1 MNNNIFRHLSGG
13 ILALFLV
20 LFCPMSVLA
29 ETVPEENSEIAAGG
43 VTRTAADT
51 TTREVTKDG
60 VTFKVTYPSDI
71 SCGTPVTF
79 QFETVDASGNE
90 MTDVKYRIHSL
101 LVWDGAENVSV
112 YDVSYGSNSA
122 LSANKTWNFTFYAS
136 GTYYIRF
143 NNSFNNGSASIDTGL
158 LGYGIVLTIND
169 PSYPSVEEIVKNIA
183 AECESKCTN
192 DFDKAVWLNDW
203 LVDHCRYDYSGSYC
217 SAEGALARGTGTCEA
232 YHRAYEMLLNKVGI
246 ATGRITGNGHVW
258 TAVKLDGK
266 WYQVDTTWN
275 DAGYEDANVDLKHL
289 YFGLNDAIT
298 SLVHSDHKP
307 VSGYVSDSLDNN
319 YFIKTG
325 SIVKWADPQ
334 IQAVQQ
340 HIDAGETAF
349 SLEIKNTNGA
359 YVLYSVVAHVLT
371 NESWTA
377 NGNKVTLKA
386 EYCPNYLD
394 SGAID
399 KFNGT
404 ISCQVQSS
412 TDTGGSGSSSGGG
425 STGSGGNSS
434 GSGSSGGGSTGSSGS
449 GSTGGGGNSSGSG
462 STGGGGSSSGGGSAG
477 SGGSS
482 GGSGSA
488 GGGAV
493 SGGSSA
499 VGGGSIV
506 GGWID
511 SGIKNGRQGIA
522 VYRGVDYS
530 SVYNFEYYITRY
542 PDIKS
547 VFGNDERAALN
558 HFINFGIKEGRS
570 AQENFDVYF
579 YRSSYPDLE
588 TAFGDDLASYFYHY
602 INFGM
607 KEGRMG
613 IPQQGTKA

>member
-1 MNNNIFRHLSGG
+1 
-13 ILALFLV
+13 
-20 LFCPMSVLA
+20 
-29 ETVPEENSEIAAGG
+29 
-43 VTRTAADT
+43 
-51 TTREVTKDG
+51 
-60 VTFKVTYPSDI
+60 
-71 SCGTPVTF
+71 
-79 QFETVDASGNE
+79 

-101 LVWDGAENVSV
+101 FVWDGAENVSV
-112 YDVSYGSNSA
+112 YDVSYGNNSA

-169 PSYPSVEEIVKNIA
+169 PSYPSVEEIVKNVA

-203 LVDHCRYDYSGSYC
+203 LVDHCSYDKSFSFC
-217 SAEGALARGTGTCEA
+217 SAEGALARGIGTCES
-232 YHRAYEMLLNKVGI
+232 YHRAYEMLLNKVGV

-298 SLVHSDHKP
+298 TLVHSDHAP
-307 VSGYVSDSLDNN
+307 NSGYESNSLDDN

-325 SIVKWADPQ
+325 SIAKWADPQ

-349 SLEIKNTNGA
+349 SLEIKNTTYA
-359 YVLYSVVAHVLT
+359 DVLYSLVAHVLT
-371 NESWTA
+371 NKSWTA
-377 NGNKVTLKA
+377 NGRKVTLKA
-386 EYCPNYLD
+386 EYCPTDD
-394 SGAID
+394 S
-399 KFNGT
+399 NGT
-404 ISCQVQSS
+404 ISCQVQNS
-412 TDTGGSGSSSGGG
+412 TDTGGSGSG

-434 GSGSSGGGSTGSSGS
+434 GSGSSGSGS
-449 GSTGGGGNSSGSG
+449 AGGGGN
-462 STGGGGSSSGGGSAG
+462 
-477 SGGSS
+477 S

-493 SGGSSA
+493 SSGSGAVSGGSSNGGGA

-506 GGWID
+506 GGWTD

-522 VYRGVDYS
+522 VYKGVDYS

-579 YRSSYPDLE
+579 YRSSYPDLVA
-588 TAFGDDLASYFYHY
+588 AFGDDLVSYFYHY

>member
-51 TTREVTKDG
+51 TTREVTEDN
-60 VTFKVTYPSDI
+60 VTFRVTYPSVI

-79 QFETVDASGNE
+79 QFETLPVDGKEIS
-90 MTDVKYRIHSL
+90 DVKYRIDSL
-101 LVWDGAENVSV
+101 YDAAENGVSV
-112 YDVSYGSNSA
+112 YDVSYGTNGTY
-122 LSANKTWNFTFYAS
+122 SANKAWNFTFYAS
-136 GTYYIRF
+136 GKYYIRF
-143 NNSFNNGSASIDTGL
+143 STFYKASSGQFNTIHTGF
-158 LGYGIVLTIND
+158 YDSGIVLNIND
-169 PSYPSVEEIVKNIA
+169 PSHPSVEKIVEQVA
-183 AECESKCTN
+183 AECESKCTT

-203 LVDHCRYDYSGSYC
+203 LVDHCSYDNSFSFC

-232 YHRAYEMLLNKVGI
+232 YHRAYEMLLNKVGV

-298 SLVHSDHKP
+298 SFVHSDHKP
-307 VSGYVSDSLDNN
+307 VSGYVSDSLDDN

-325 SIVKWADPQ
+325 SIAKWADPQ
-334 IQAVQQ
+334 TQAVQQ

-349 SLEIKNTNGA
+349 SLEIKNTA
-359 YVLYSVVAHVLT
+359 YADVLYSLVAHVLT
-371 NESWTA
+371 NNSWTA

-386 EYCPNYLD
+386 EYCPNYLAN
-394 SGAID
+394 GVID
-399 KFNGT
+399 RSNGS

-449 GSTGGGGNSSGSG
+449 GSTGGGGNS
-462 STGGGGSSSGGGSAG
+462 
-477 SGGSS
+477 

-493 SGGSSA
+493 SGGSSSGSGA

-506 GGWID
+506 GGWTD

-522 VYRGVDYS
+522 VYKGVDYS

-579 YRSSYPDLE
+579 YRSSYPDLVA
-588 TAFGDDLASYFYHY
+588 AFGDDLASYFYHY

>member
-1 MNNNIFRHLSGG
+1 M
-13 ILALFLV
+13 
-20 LFCPMSVLA
+20 P
-29 ETVPEENSEIAAGG
+29 PGG

-51 TTREVTKDG
+51 TTREVTKDN
-60 VTFKVTYPSDI
+60 VTFRVTYPSVI

-79 QFETVDASGNE
+79 QFETVDASGKE

-101 LVWDGAENVSV
+101 FVWDGAENVSV
-112 YDVSYGSNSA
+112 YDVSYGNNSA

-169 PSYPSVEEIVKNIA
+169 PSYPSVEEIVKNVA

-203 LVDHCRYDYSGSYC
+203 LVDHCSYDKSFSFC
-217 SAEGALARGTGTCEA
+217 SAEGALARGIGTCES
-232 YHRAYEMLLNKVGI
+232 YHRAYEMLLNKVGV

-298 SLVHSDHKP
+298 TLVHSDHAP
-307 VSGYVSDSLDNN
+307 NSGYESNSLDDN

-325 SIVKWADPQ
+325 SIAKWADPQ

-349 SLEIKNTNGA
+349 SLEIKNTTYA
-359 YVLYSVVAHVLT
+359 DVLYSLVAHVLT
-371 NESWTA
+371 NKSWTA
-377 NGNKVTLKA
+377 NGRKVTLKA
-386 EYCPNYLD
+386 EYCPTDD
-394 SGAID
+394 S
-399 KFNGT
+399 NGT
-404 ISCQVQSS
+404 ISCQVQNS
-412 TDTGGSGSSSGGG
+412 TDTGGSGSG

-434 GSGSSGGGSTGSSGS
+434 GSGSSGSGS
-449 GSTGGGGNSSGSG
+449 AGGGGN
-462 STGGGGSSSGGGSAG
+462 
-477 SGGSS
+477 S

-493 SGGSSA
+493 SSGSGAVSGGSSNGGGA

-506 GGWID
+506 GGWTD

-522 VYRGVDYS
+522 VYKGVDYS

-579 YRSSYPDLE
+579 YRSSYPDLVA
-588 TAFGDDLASYFYHY
+588 AFGDDLVSYFYHY